1 MDALAPD
8 GQPGIEEVLECLLD
22 VVASFEVLAV
32 QVALEV
38 GEKVEIRRGQ
48 VWGVWSVWKHG
59 PTVRQQLGL
68 GRSCNVRS
76 RVVVLEVDMGPPP
89 LRILVICLQILVID
103 ECRRRRLLLYL
114 HGSAASPNPAPS
126 GVSHGLRLRW
136 NSCPTQTSNPTSA
149 LYF

>member
-1 MDALAPD
+1 MQYSCIRLSRYDSDKLTNFFFIVQLFNDNWGSLEICSIFIDDLLPPVRQIVDALAPE
-8 GQPGIEEVLECLLD
+8 GRGLGIEEVLECLLD

-48 VWGVWSVWKHG
+48 VWGVRWVWKHG

-89 LRILVICLQILVID
+89 LRILDICLQF
-103 ECRRRRLLLYL
+103 
-114 HGSAASPNPAPS
+114 S
-126 GVSHGLRLRW
+126 
-136 NSCPTQTSNPTSA
+136 
-149 LYF
+149 